1 MDLSYM
7 KENAY
12 LYNATL
18 PPDAIANHD
27 EVEELLEVC
36 VFASVFRASALPHSC
51 PHSRSSC
58 GYQGHLADGKAL
70 EAKINYLLVTMDNAE
85 DLVTL
90 KLNIAQNELLTAN
103 TSLAVLAVTIGFGA
117 YLAGVF
123 GMNLDIPDGIDFIV
137 VFAVTMVIIVVG
149 SLLIMGYYQWEG
161 VLPTRVRVRE
171 DVIRN
176 DRRQRGATRYKAEV
190 EAVGGPPAS
199 SRRSTYG
206 STM

>member
-1 MDLSYM
+1 M
-7 KENAY
+7 
-12 LYNATL
+12 
-18 PPDAIANHD
+18 P
-27 EVEELLEVC
+27 
-36 VFASVFRASALPHSC
+36 RC
-51 PHSRSSC
+51 PRTPSPTTTRSRSSSRYVSLRPFSVHLPFLILVLVPVFF
-58 GYQGHLADGKAL
+58 GGRQGHLADGKAL
-70 EAKINYLLVTMDNAE
+70 EAKINFLLVTMDNAE

-103 TSLAVLAVTIGFGA
+103 TSLAVLAVTIAFGA
-117 YLAGVF
+117 YVAGVF
-123 GMNLDIPDGIDFIV
+123 GMNLDIPDGIEFAV

-149 SLLIMGYYQWEG
+149 TALIMGYYQWEG

-190 EAVGGPPAS
+190 EAVGGPPPS